1 MAQHLK
7 SQLAAEVEADQQGVV
22 HQVEQMEK
30 AKQDIQADEAETLVQ
45 DHIQVRAAEPVAQQF
60 SL

>member
-1 MAQHLK
+1 LK
-7 SQLAAEVEADQQGVV
+7 SQLAAEVEADHQGVV

-30 AKQDIQADEAETLVQ
+30 AKQDIQAEEAETLVQ
-45 DHIQVRAAEPVAQQF
+45 DRIQVRAAEPVAQQF